1 MRSRERTV
9 QRARRRRALVLLAAA
24 AALLGAGGA
33 IPAQAQDGGEV
44 ITGDTLFGAYELEAR
59 GTGVQGRYE
68 IEGLLPGGSPL
79 LDLTIPESL
88 ARFGSGPTGY
98 GLASLAYPGG
108 LLVNLPS
115 LLAQTGQTQAADS
128 IPPYPI
134 KAEAFFPTG
143 PVDAQNLQA
152 GGVQQVHSSELGVE
166 VLSTYSAIEAAP
178 VLHVD
183 SISSASRSSI
193 EDGSAVARTRVVL
206 GGVDL
211 LGGLI
216 TIESL
221 VTDLVAAH
229 DGEAGAVDGGTSAT
243 GVRFLG
249 LAASLTEEGLVL
261 DKAPPVAGPGAPLSG
276 ALDPL
281 LEPLQQATAPV
292 QDLLEQVLQQAVP
305 SVDEA
310 LAAAGI
316 DLSLLTVEQIENEE
330 TGAAAFAAAG
340 LRLALT
346 YEGKEQAALQDLID
360 SIPEEL
366 RPGLG
371 PIPSPIAFLTENH
384 ITGLSLAQG
393 TVTALASPP
402 FDINDLPSAD
412 LVSSGGDLP
421 SFDAGTLGSPGFATP
436 TPQIPEAAGPGGFGE
451 AAAAL
456 AGSAIPAALLIIL
469 LLASPLFGVA
479 STRLADNVLAPVAT
493 SCPQGLDEPP
503 SPTRQP

>member
-1 MRSRERTV
+1 MPS
-9 QRARRRRALVLLAAA
+9 RRRRSLILLAVA

-33 IPAQAQDGGEV
+33 IPARAQDGGEE
-44 ITGDTLFGAYELEAR
+44 ITGDTLFGTYELAAR
-59 GTGVQGRYE
+59 GTGVQARYE
-68 IEGLLPGGSPL
+68 IEGLLPGGSPI
-79 LDLTIPESL
+79 LDMTIPESL

-108 LLVNLPS
+108 LLVNLDS
-115 LLAQTGQTQAADS
+115 LITQAGQPEAGAS

-134 KAEAFFPTG
+134 KAEAFYPSG

-152 GGVQQVHSSELGVE
+152 GGVQQVRSGPLGVE
-166 VLSTYSAIEAAP
+166 VLSTYPAIEASP

-183 SISSASRSSI
+183 SISSASRASV
-193 EDGSAVARTRVVL
+193 EEGSAVSRTRVVL

-229 DGEAGAVDGGTSAT
+229 DGEAGAVDGGTTAT

-249 LAASLTEEGLVL
+249 LAARLTEEGLLL
-261 DKAPPVAGPGAPLSG
+261 DEAPPVAGPAAPLGG
-276 ALDPL
+276 ALNPL
-281 LEPLQQATAPV
+281 LEPLQDLTAPV
-292 QDLLEQVLQQAVP
+292 QDLLEDVLQQAVP
-305 SVDEA
+305 SLDDA

-316 DLSLLTVEQIENEE
+316 DLSLLTVEETLDEE
-330 TGAAAFAAAG
+330 TGSAAFAAAG
-340 LRLALT
+340 LRLGLT
-346 YEGKEQAALQDLID
+346 YEGKEQAALQELIN

-366 RPGLG
+366 RPSIG

-393 TVTALASPP
+393 TVSALASPP
-402 FDINDLPSAD
+402 FDTSGLPSTDLPT
-412 LVSSGGDLP
+412 GELP
-421 SFDAGTLGSPGFATP
+421 TFDPGTVGTPGFSTP
-436 TPQIPEAAGPGGFGE
+436 TPEIPTPTTPGGFGE
-451 AAAAL
+451 TISAL
-456 AGSAIPAALLIIL
+456 AGSAIPAALLIFL

-493 SCPQGLDEPP
+493 SCPQGLDQPP

>member
-1 MRSRERTV
+1 MRSRRN
-9 QRARRRRALVLLAAA
+9 RAFVLLAAA

-33 IPAQAQDGGEV
+33 IPARAQDGGEV
-44 ITGDTLFGAYELEAR
+44 TGDTLFGAYELEAR
-59 GTGVQGRYE
+59 GTGIQGRYE
-68 IEGLLPGGSPL
+68 IEGLLPGGSPI
-79 LDLTIPESL
+79 LDLTLPESL

-98 GLASLAYPGG
+98 GLASIAYPGG
-108 LLVNLPS
+108 LLVNLGS
-115 LLAQTGQTQAADS
+115 LIAQSGSPEAADS

-134 KAEAFFPTG
+134 KAEAFYPGG

-152 GGVQQVHSSELGVE
+152 GGVQQVTSGPLGVE
-166 VLSTYSAIEAAP
+166 VLSTYPAIEAAP

-183 SISSASRSSI
+183 SISSASRTSI
-193 EDGSAVARTRVVL
+193 EEGAAVSRTRVVL

-216 TIESL
+216 TIES
-221 VTDLVAAH
+221 VITDLVAAH
-229 DGEAGAVDGGTSAT
+229 DGEVGAVDGGTTAS

-249 LAASLTEEGLVL
+249 LAASLTEEGFLL
-261 DKAPPVAGPGAPLSG
+261 EEAPAVEGPASPLGG

-281 LEPLQQATAPV
+281 LEPLQQLTAPV

-305 SVDEA
+305 SLDDV
-310 LAAAGI
+310 LAGAGI
-316 DLSLLTVEQIENEE
+316 DLSLLTVEEITNED

-340 LRLALT
+340 LRLGFT
-346 YEGKEQAALQDLID
+346 YEGKEQAALQDLVN
-360 SIPEEL
+360 SIPDDL
-366 RPGLG
+366 RPNIG

-402 FDINDLPSAD
+402 FDTADLPSGGDGSTAD
-412 LVSSGGDLP
+412 LP
-421 SFDAGTLGSPGFATP
+421 TFDAGGLGAPGFATP
-436 TPQIPEAAGPGGFGE
+436 TPRLPESPTDPGSLAETASAIAGG
-451 AAAAL
+451 
-456 AGSAIPAALLIIL
+456 AIPAALLVLL

-493 SCPQGLDEPP
+493 SCPQGLDQPP